1 VRLDTPEEIAVW
13 IAERKRRWPTDAR
26 TAEKKRKLEEAL
38 ANGELHPD
46 HLALMGNKRFKSF
59 SSDPE
64 VAVTR
69 TRRGRGGRPFG
80 FGGRGRGRGAY
91 SWNRVHERSAVPDG
105 IASSFAQTL
114 PSSRPPAVKDT
125 KIPRPPSVSSA
136 PPSARDADADAD
148 VALHLGSD
156 DNGDDDDDDDD
167 AAPEEVSAKRPHG
180 MVAYGSS
187 SDAELEKPHA
197 ANVHSQPG
205 PTASSSSCTRPANA
219 AATQPSILAKAESAN
234 RFRRGPPP
242 QPKMPPRN
250 PFAARPS
257 LLRNV
262 SEQHSYTTCPSL
274 YFVLTVARAC
284 L

>member
-1 VRLDTPEEIAVW
+1 MRLDTPEEIAAW
-13 IAERKRRWPTDAR
+13 IAERKRRWPTDTR

-69 TRRGRGGRPFG
+69 TGRGRGGRPFG
-80 FGGRGRGRGAY
+80 FGGRSRGRGAY
-91 SWNRVHERSAVPDG
+91 SRNRVHERSSVPNG
-105 IASSFAQTL
+105 IASSSAQTL

-125 KIPRPPSVSSA
+125 EIPRPPSVPSA
-136 PPSARDADADAD
+136 PSARDADAD

-167 AAPEEVSAKRPHG
+167 DDAAPEEVSAKRPHG
-180 MVAYGSS
+180 IVAYGSS
-187 SDAELEKPHA
+187 SDAELEKPHT
-197 ANVHSQPG
+197 ANVHSQLG
-205 PTASSSSCTRPANA
+205 PTTSSSSCTRPANA
-219 AATQPSILAKAESAN
+219 AASQPSILAKAESAN
-234 RFRRGPPP
+234 RSRRAPPP

-262 SEQHSYTTCPSL
+262 SEQHSYTACPSL
-274 YFVLTVARAC
+274 CFVLMITRAC